1 MSDGL
6 AKLIDPWVMTVT
18 VDGGE
23 RTQHFPPLIDW
34 LAALVTPSNNSH
46 GGGGSPATRNLVDA
60 IALDLMIH
68 IQDVTR
74 AWLQEWGVKVAGELK
89 LDLRGYWDKLTSL
102 HTSGAMDN
110 DTYEHLASYPD
121 TWAAKVWDLIEPPKQ
136 VPLRSSECPKCGEDK
151 VINQEGET
159 SDNLLITVRVGHQIT
174 AECRNRECAAVWIG
188 REGLVE
194 LGRAIGVEIDFD
206 TLMEVVA
213 EMG

>member
-6 AKLIDPWVMTVT
+6 LKLIDPWVMTVT

-23 RTQHFPPLIDW
+23 RTQNFPPLVDW
-34 LAALVTPSNNSH
+34 LAKLVTPSNNSH

-74 AWLQEWGVKVAGELK
+74 AWLQEWEVKVAGELK

-102 HTSGAMDN
+102 HTSGAMDD

-136 VPLRSSECPKCGEDK
+136 IPMRTSECPRCGADK
-151 VINQEGET
+151 VINAEGEA
-159 SDNLLITVRVGHQIT
+159 SDNLLITVRAGHEIT
-174 AECRNRECAAVWIG
+174 AECRNLECRTVWVG
-188 REGLVE
+188 RKNLVE
-194 LGRAIGVEIDFD
+194 LARSIGLEIDID
-206 TLMEVVA
+206 KIEEVVA

>member
-23 RTQHFPPLIDW
+23 RTQHFPPLVDW
-34 LAALVTPSNNSH
+34 LAKLVTPSNNSH

-136 VPLRSSECPKCGEDK
+136 IPMRTSECPKCGAVK
-151 VINQEGET
+151 VINAEGEE
-159 SDNLLITVRVGHQIT
+159 SDNLLITVRAGHEIT
-174 AECRNRECAAVWIG
+174 AECRNLECRTVWVG
-188 REGLVE
+188 RKNLVE
-194 LGRAIGVEIDFD
+194 LARSIGIEIDID
-206 TLMEVVA
+206 KIEEVVA

>member
-6 AKLIDPWVMTVT
+6 AKLIDPWMMTVT

-23 RTQHFPPLIDW
+23 RTQHFPALVDW
-34 LAALVTPSNNSH
+34 LSKLVTPSNNSR

-60 IALDLMIH
+60 IALDLLIH

-74 AWLQEWGVKVAGELK
+74 AWLQEWRVPAAGELK
-89 LDLRGYWDKLTSL
+89 LDLRGFWDKLNIL
-102 HTSGAMDN
+102 HDSGAMDD

-121 TWAAKVWDLIEPPKQ
+121 TWASKVWDLIEPPKQ
-136 VPLRSSECPKCGEDK
+136 VPLRASECPKCGADK
-151 VINQEGET
+151 VINGEGEA
-159 SDNLLITVRVGHQIT
+159 SDPILITFRVGNEVT

-194 LGRAIGVEIDFD
+194 LGRSIGVEIDFD